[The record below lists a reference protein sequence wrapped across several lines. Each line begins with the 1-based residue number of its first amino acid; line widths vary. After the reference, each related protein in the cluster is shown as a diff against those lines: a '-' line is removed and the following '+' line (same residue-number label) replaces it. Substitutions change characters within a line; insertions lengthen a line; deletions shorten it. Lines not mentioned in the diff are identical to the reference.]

1 MSVRDCCDPSYSWF
15 ACPPSSSVLRKYTSP
30 PPPLLTLP
38 VNFRRICWNF
48 VLWGRRFCQ
57 SFHHDDC
64 LGMLKTGLPGGAF
77 FIFLTGIVLSF
88 IL

>member
-1 MSVRDCCDPSYSWF
+1 MIV
-15 ACPPSSSVLRKYTSP
+15 VILVTVGLRAH
-30 PPPLLTLP
+30 PPPLFYVNIPAPPLPTLP
-38 VNFRRICWNF
+38 VNFRQICWNF